1 MVLYDTLCFIVV
13 LIQDEK
19 ILLSLQFYQTMAF
32 YSTSA
37 TITKENPSFLSPL
50 TDKESIVS
58 NFLPQI
64 CILPAVTNLD
74 FIDLSDF
81 FFNIKIKWLW

>member
-1 MVLYDTLCFIVV
+1 MVLYDTLCFIVGS
-13 LIQDEK
+13 IQNEK

-32 YSTSA
+32 YSTST

-50 TDKESIVS
+50 IDKESIVS

-64 CILPAVTNLD
+64 RNLHIITTLD
-74 FIDLSDF
+74 FIDLFDF
-81 FFNIKIKWLW
+81 FLKILK